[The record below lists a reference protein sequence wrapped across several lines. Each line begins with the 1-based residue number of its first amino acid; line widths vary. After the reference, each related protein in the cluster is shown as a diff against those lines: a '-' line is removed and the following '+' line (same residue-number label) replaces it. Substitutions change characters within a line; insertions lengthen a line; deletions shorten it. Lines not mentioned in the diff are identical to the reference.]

1 MMKNTTEIMREFLEK
16 ANLEDDGS
24 KGKALEIAIRAYIQP
39 KSSRIGVTPQARW
52 YGDIRRKNGNNWERL
67 EVKSACGEL
76 GIVGSADDLSQLLPK
91 ADLVLYAPEVNADI
105 PAEKQTFVFT
115 RGEFLEM
122 LGNYGGR
129 GQILRVKSTSAGT
142 GVRVSLQ
149 SFQSDTRP
157 KASKPIAEYL
167 WDCCYEQPTVEEY
180 FGGEEA

>member
-1 MMKNTTEIMREFLEK
+1 MREFLEK
-16 ANLEDDGS
+16 ANVDDDGA
-24 KGKALEIAIRAYIQP
+24 KGKALEISVRAYIQP

-76 GIVGSADDLSQLLPK
+76 GIVGNADDLSQLLPK

-115 RGEFLEM
+115 RDEFMEM
-122 LGNYGGR
+122 ISNYPGR
-129 GQILRVKSTSAGT
+129 GNILRVKSTSSGN
-142 GVRVSLQ
+142 GVRVSFQ

-167 WDCCYEQPTVEEY
+167 WDSCYNQPTVEEY
-180 FGGEEA
+180 FRGKEA

>member
-1 MMKNTTEIMREFLEK
+1 MKNTIEIMREFLEK
-16 ANLEDDGS
+16 ANVKDDGA

-39 KSSRIGVTPQARW
+39 RSSRIGVTPQSRW
-52 YGDIRRKNGNNWERL
+52 YGDIRKKNGNNWERL

-76 GIVGSADDLSQLLPK
+76 GNVGSVEEISQLLPK

-105 PAEKQTFVFT
+105 LAEKQTFVFT
-115 RGEFLEM
+115 RDEFMEM
-122 LGNYGGR
+122 ISNYPGR
-129 GQILRVKSTSAGT
+129 GNILRVKSTSSGN
-142 GVRVSLQ
+142 GVRVSFQ

-167 WDCCYEQPTVEEY
+167 WDCCYEQSTVEEY